1 MKLLL
6 GFWEGKCSS
15 VAELQ
20 DNIAL
25 VEGFKKKPGLAGCS
39 DGMCREIWELNQKK
53 WSGMYFSPEK
63 WSEGNFQD

>member
-15 VAELQ
+15 VAERQ

-25 VEGFKKKPGLAGCS
+25 VEGFKKKTWAG
-39 DGMCREIWELNQKK
+39 RLQ
-53 WSGMYFSPEK
+53 
-63 WSEGNFQD
+63 

>member
-6 GFWEGKCSS
+6 RFWEGKCSS

-25 VEGFKKKPGLAGCS
+25 VEGFKKKTWAG
-39 DGMCREIWELNQKK
+39 RLQ
-53 WSGMYFSPEK
+53 
-63 WSEGNFQD
+63 